1 MAESADVMYSKEGI
15 PTDGCNLEIM
25 GYPFYADNVSP
36 NEAYRRR
43 EYNFNN
49 IVGGTQDVT
58 PGAYVGLDFTVTTH
72 VFIDPDRPDEWNS
85 IFQEMMSKPVDVVSP
100 ELGGRFT
107 AIVVIKPEREKLNA
121 LKLTISVK
129 EVPDSKSLIPGEEFS
144 VPTTRK
150 VKSKK
155 GSSKSNTK
163 NKNTT
168 TTANSKLNKTA
179 KDLLNKLKKNSKTN
193 SKNKT
198 ITKKSKS
205 KGK

>member
-1 MAESADVMYSKEGI
+1 MVESADVMYSKEGI

-43 EYNFNN
+43 EYNFSAV
-49 IVGGTQDVT
+49 VGGTQDVT

-85 IFQEMMSKPVDVVSP
+85 IFQEMMSKPVEVVSP
-100 ELGGRFT
+100 DLGGRFK
-107 AIVVIKPEREKLNA
+107 AIVVIKPERDKLNT

-144 VPTTRK
+144 VPKTRK
-150 VKSKK
+150 VQSKK
-155 GSSKSNTK
+155 TKTTTKKTNTK
-163 NKNTT
+163 KQSSTITKLMKSASKN
-168 TTANSKLNKTA
+168 AGF
-179 KDLLNKLKKNSKTN
+179 
-193 SKNKT
+193 KNKT

>member
-1 MAESADVMYSKEGI
+1 MILPTTHALPARDMFSVTSRSPFTLPEQARFLAVMLPLTMLFSVTTTS
-15 PTDGCNLEIM
+15 PTDWT
-25 GYPFYADNVSP
+25 SP
-36 NEAYRRR
+36 
-43 EYNFNN
+43 
-49 IVGGTQDVT
+49 VT
-58 PGAYVGLDFTVTTH
+58 HQSLSITVLAVMLPTTLDFTVTTH

-107 AIVVIKPEREKLNA
+107 AIVIIKPEREKLNA

-163 NKNTT
+163 NKSTT
-168 TTANSKLNKTA
+168 CDFIVKIEDNFKINIEINLLVRYNS
-179 KDLLNKLKKNSKTN
+179 S
-193 SKNKT
+193 
-198 ITKKSKS
+198 IT
-205 KGK
+205 

>member
-1 MAESADVMYSKEGI
+1 MAMYNI

-25 GYPFYADNVSP
+25 GYPFFAESVSP
-36 NEAYRRR
+36 TEAFRRR

-58 PGAYVGLDFTVTTH
+58 PGAYVGLDFTITTH
-72 VFIDPDRPDEWNS
+72 VFIDPDRPDEHNT

-100 ELGGRFT
+100 DIGGQFK
-107 AIVVIKPEREKLNA
+107 AIVVIKPEREKLNT
-121 LKLTISVK
+121 LKLTISIK

-144 VPTTRK
+144 VPKSRK

-155 GSSKSNTK
+155 TNKKSNKKGNTK
-163 NKNTT
+163 KTSKNTIPKSILKK
-168 TTANSKLNKTA
+168 ANSKIKTV
-179 KDLLNKLKKNSKTN
+179 
-193 SKNKT
+193 
-198 ITKKSKS
+198 TKKSKS